1 MDDKISLGIFHVDV
15 TKDLFGFCLLL
26 SFKVPI
32 HPLRIVLALTS
43 PAVTITTKIAMASRL
58 GSFVRFYNANFERRP
73 IPTLMITNSTL
84 NTIADVLVR
93 PFSAHN
99 LLNQADY
106 QAQSSQIYVHS
117 NIPLS
122 SSKLMYSSHQM
133 SSSHHM
139 IPNVHSDSLSLEQQW
154 DRS

>member
-1 MDDKISLGIFHVDV
+1 MNDKISLGNFHIDV

-93 PFSAHN
+93 PFSGHDI
-99 LLNQADY
+99 LNRADY
-106 QAQSSQIYVHS
+106 QAQSSQIYVH
-117 NIPLS
+117 PHLTFT
-122 SSKLMYSSHQM
+122 
-133 SSSHHM
+133 
-139 IPNVHSDSLSLEQQW
+139 PN
-154 DRS
+154 RG